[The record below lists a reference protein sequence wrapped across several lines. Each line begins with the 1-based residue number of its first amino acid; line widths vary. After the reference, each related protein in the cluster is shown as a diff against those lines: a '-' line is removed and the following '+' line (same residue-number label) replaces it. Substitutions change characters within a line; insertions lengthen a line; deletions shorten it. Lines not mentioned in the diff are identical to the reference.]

1 MKKGCFIQIIVVL
14 TIVTAAV
21 LYIVNN
27 KFDEIIFNPSK
38 SLIVNQI
45 TKDLN
50 YVKDTPEKDS
60 LRSLITNYINNL
72 KSIKSISKEP
82 IEKFVDSLKVA
93 LQDSIIDKRE
103 YKNLSKI
110 LKSKIYHERPKKD

>member
-38 SLIVNQI
+38 NIIVHQI

-50 YVKDTPEKDS
+50 YVKESPEKDS
-60 LRSLITNYINNL
+60 LRSLITSYIKNL
-72 KSIKSISKEP
+72 KSIKNISKDP

>member
-1 MKKGCFIQIIVVL
+1 MKKGCFIQIIIVL

-27 KFDEIIFNPSK
+27 KFDEIIFNPGK

-50 YVKDTPEKDS
+50 YVKETPEKDS
-60 LRSLITNYINNL
+60 LRSLITSYIKNL
-72 KSIKSISKEP
+72 KSFKSISKKP
-82 IEKFVDSLKVA
+82 IERFVDSLKIA
-93 LQDSIIDKRE
+93 LKDSIINKRE

-110 LKSKIYHERPKKD
+110 LRSKNYHERPKKD